1 MHTIFIAFL
10 VLAGFLSPQSQL
22 RAQRLSDAAGIP
34 RAQRSALLPSGVSSV
49 PVSSARTT
57 WRGAAIGVVVGA
69 AAGALWARHIDRQ
82 QLCPGG
88 SCEGRSNVRSYAVR
102 GAVVGAVVGASI
114 GWLSRER

>member
-1 MHTIFIAFL
+1 MRAIFIASL
-10 VLAGFLSPQSQL
+10 VLAGLLAPQSQL

-34 RAQRSALLPSGVSSV
+34 RAQRSALPPSRVSLV
-49 PVSSARTT
+49 PVSSARRT
-57 WRGAAIGVVVGA
+57 WTGATIGVVVGA

-82 QLCPGG
+82 QLCPAG
-88 SCEGRSNVRSYAVR
+88 SCEGRSNVPSYAVR